1 MQGADREDHRMTRIL
16 LFALALLA
24 PPPALAFDR
33 VADRAG
39 FVALVQGRTLTALGV
54 ALRVLPEGRIE
65 GRAFGA
71 DVTGRWQWR
80 DGFFCRELFAA
91 GRSYPLNCQ
100 TVAVEGGTLRFVA
113 DEGTGDRAELR
124 LR

>member
-1 MQGADREDHRMTRIL
+1 MYH
-16 LFALALLA
+16 ALAAAFCLLL
-24 PPPALAFDR
+24 PLPALAFDR
-33 VADRAG
+33 VADRSA
-39 FVALVQGRTLTALGV
+39 FVALVQGRTLTTMGV

-71 DVTGRWQWR
+71 DVQGRWQWR

-91 GRSYPLNCQ
+91 GRAYPLNCQ
-100 TVAVEGGTLRFVA
+100 TVAVQGERLRFTA
-113 DEGTGDRAELR
+113 DKGTGDRAELK

>member
-1 MQGADREDHRMTRIL
+1 MHRL
-16 LFALALLA
+16 LLPLVLAVLA
-24 PPPALAFDR
+24 PSAAQAFDR
-33 VADRAG
+33 ITERTA
-39 FVALVQGRTLTALGV
+39 FVELVRGKTLSSLGV
-54 ALRVLPEGRIE
+54 ALRVTADGGIE

-100 TVAVEGGTLRFVA
+100 TVAVEGRTLRFVA
-113 DEGTGDRAELR
+113 DQGTGDRADLR
-124 LR
+124 LK